1 MFGTHGDDQ
10 ENKMEIKAKMNIDAV
25 LFWRLD
31 GCENRDLVL
40 VLILGERL
48 PFWYNLLDSRDVWE
62 ISLPT
67 PIL

>member
-10 ENKMEIKAKMNIDAV
+10 ENRMEIKAKTNIDAV

-31 GCENRDLVL
+31 GRENRDLVL

-48 PFWYNLLDSRDVWE
+48 PFLYNLLVARDV
-62 ISLPT
+62 
-67 PIL
+67 